1 MKRQKHLW
9 LSTLV
14 LVALVG
20 LWGLAGCG
28 DDSARTPSGDKNNNN
43 DDPNN
48 PNNNNNDP
56 NNPNNNNN
64 DPNNPNN
71 NSNNNVINPD
81 DIPPI
86 GQDVPP
92 DSKVMNIQ
100 EQLNNGAI
108 SVNGTMVMPNPTSA
122 VEVEGTTDWRYGSR
136 AAYSIVHDD
145 ICDYQMTGTEKG
157 WELARDRSL
166 PVGWGIIVSRC
177 QRLGFGDPDGVNNTP
192 YWNLVKDMQAGGQEI
207 ANHSYT
213 HPDIRGLSQCA
224 KCASAAQCDEV
235 CPSAMRDI
243 NGNLVSDDIS
253 VLNNAAGNQVDVE
266 LVKSGV
272 DTKAES
278 GIDLNFYVFP
288 LDVADDNMFEI
299 LKGQNYWGARGGD
312 RDMVGTLNSWDVD
325 LNDPLADFRITFDA
339 YNEDTKWASR
349 HMDKGADQM
358 LSEYLNAAVRDGKWA
373 LRELHSIRPSCGVTG
388 HGWGA
393 VTEELYI
400 RHLDNMVDR
409 IAARQVWMAPNV
421 DIIKYRRSRAHC
433 GAPQLSGTTLS
444 FANGSSAECQKYAT
458 PVTVALQGP
467 ADTTISNVSSGEY
480 TNLPQGRVL
489 VTMDPTASVNITFG
503 TGNTPVATHAP
514 DTYTQ
519 GLNPDVCSDP
529 PDCQPLGECNCD
541 EPLLTK
547 NAYDPNANVTS
558 DAGACDAYG
567 AASIDICDLS
577 APEGY
582 RTIPMGSDGYCEFP
596 NQQWPAVARA
606 KGKDGAQ
613 WGAQMS
619 FYGDGLVGSPKTC
632 MNASSHQGVRVCVQG
647 EIKNAFPKTRYVAT
661 GTYDISDTTR
671 NPTEVQN
678 VAWIYMI
685 TDYTAKTS
693 DWNAGHCTDEN
704 CAHPFYQ
711 LETKPGA
718 ETCADIKWSDFQ
730 FPYWWGDANVGF
742 IMPEVCAQ
750 GGQVPPADVCQ
761 PGEDYDPLT
770 EEPLAKWHA
779 CNAMADKIIF
789 ILVAAVDDI
798 GSDPVE
804 TQGFKAKVSFF

>member
-1 MKRQKHLW
+1 
-9 LSTLV
+9 
-14 LVALVG
+14 
-20 LWGLAGCG
+20 
-28 DDSARTPSGDKNNNN
+28 
-43 DDPNN
+43 
-48 PNNNNNDP
+48 
-56 NNPNNNNN
+56 
-64 DPNNPNN
+64 
-71 NSNNNVINPD
+71 
-81 DIPPI
+81 
-86 GQDVPP
+86 
-92 DSKVMNIQ
+92 
-100 EQLNNGAI
+100 
-108 SVNGTMVMPNPTSA
+108 
-122 VEVEGTTDWRYGSR
+122 
-136 AAYSIVHDD
+136 
-145 ICDYQMTGTEKG
+145 
-157 WELARDRSL
+157 
-166 PVGWGIIVSRC
+166 
-177 QRLGFGDPDGVNNTP
+177 
-192 YWNLVKDMQAGGQEI
+192 
-207 ANHSYT
+207 
-213 HPDIRGLSQCA
+213 
-224 KCASAAQCDEV
+224 
-235 CPSAMRDI
+235 
-243 NGNLVSDDIS
+243 
-253 VLNNAAGNQVDVE
+253 
-266 LVKSGV
+266 
-272 DTKAES
+272 
-278 GIDLNFYVFP
+278 
-288 LDVADDNMFEI
+288 
-299 LKGQNYWGARGGD
+299 
-312 RDMVGTLNSWDVD
+312 
-325 LNDPLADFRITFDA
+325 
-339 YNEDTKWASR
+339 
-349 HMDKGADQM
+349 
-358 LSEYLNAAVRDGKWA
+358 
-373 LRELHSIRPSCGVTG
+373 
-388 HGWGA
+388 
-393 VTEELYI
+393 
-400 RHLDNMVDR
+400 
-409 IAARQVWMAPNV
+409 
-421 DIIKYRRSRAHC
+421 
-433 GAPQLSGTTLS
+433 
-444 FANGSSAECQKYAT
+444 
-458 PVTVALQGP
+458 VALQGP